1 VTPPPTTAPA
11 RPPARRATARP
22 TVRRHRRVSG
32 PARPATA
39 RAGAGAAVSRAVAA
53 PRPLPHPSFGGLAER
68 AADAV
73 RTLRD
78 SALLDRL
85 VRGQGWIALLGVLLI
100 GLVGLNVSL
109 LKLNAQNG
117 HEAEVARDLRIQNA
131 KLRGSVSRL
140 GSTDR
145 LQAAAERM
153 GLVMPAPQMVNYLTA
168 HSRGDGRR
176 AARNVRLDLPLPGPD
191 LLVSSSPDA
200 QRELIAPTPS
210 QPMVESAPPV
220 TAQAPASGTAPA
232 GTTGA
237 AGTAPAGTTAGST
250 GVAAPT
256 GTTGAPGP
264 TGTPGG

>member
-1 VTPPPTTAPA
+1 VTPPPATAPA
-11 RPPARRATARP
+11 RPPARRAPARP
-22 TVRRHRRVSG
+22 AVRRHRRVSG

-39 RAGAGAAVSRAVAA
+39 RAGAAVSRAVAA
-53 PRPLPHPSFGGLAER
+53 PRPLPHPSFGGLAQR

-109 LKLNAQNG
+109 LKLNAHNG
-117 HEAEVARDLRIQNA
+117 REAEIARDLRIDNA
-131 KLRGSVSRL
+131 RLRGTVSRL
-140 GSTDR
+140 ASTDR
-145 LQAAAERM
+145 LQAAAQRM
-153 GLVMPAPQMVNYLTA
+153 GLVMPAPQMISYVTA
-168 HSRGDGRR
+168 HPRGDGRR
-176 AARNVRLDLPLPGPD
+176 AAKNVRLDLPAPGSD

-200 QRELIAPTPS
+200 QRELLAPTPS
-210 QPMVESAPPV
+210 QPIVQSAPPA
-220 TAQAPASGTAPA
+220 TAAAPV

-237 AGTAPAGTTAGST
+237 AGAAPAGATSGST
-250 GVAAPT
+250 GVVTPT

-264 TGTPGG
+264 TATPGG